1 MHGLYTT
8 RALTKQLRC
17 TSLDL
22 TAAASCAL
30 HIFTQKY
37 HRVNICPFGTSHIR
51 TGDLVNDRGGYR

>member
-1 MHGLYTT
+1 MIGLYTT

-37 HRVNICPFGTSHIR
+37 HRVNICSFGTSRIR
-51 TGDLVNDRGGYR
+51 TGESVNN